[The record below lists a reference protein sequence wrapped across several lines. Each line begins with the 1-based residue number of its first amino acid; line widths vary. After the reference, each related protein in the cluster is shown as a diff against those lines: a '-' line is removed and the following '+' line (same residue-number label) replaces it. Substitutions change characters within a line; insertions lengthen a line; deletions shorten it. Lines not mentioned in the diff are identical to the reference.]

1 MSVFENVSQA
11 SIHLAG
17 KMTENGIDVPGLVV
31 GAERVMN
38 SITHKQQLDF
48 DPDLIRSI
56 VGILE
61 GVEDV
66 IWPILIFGGIGHLV
80 DLNIPEDRRKRSDG
94 TVTHY
99 GTLGGGVGGFL
110 VGALFGGYES
120 NFLGGFTI
128 KDGFMTA
135 EDVSS
140 FLITL
145 LKD

>member
-1 MSVFENVSQA
+1 MSVVEIVSQA

-56 VGILE
+56 VGIFE

-80 DLNIPEDRRKRSDG
+80 DLNIPKDRRKRSDG
-94 TVTHY
+94 SIVHY
-99 GTLGGGVGGFL
+99 GVH
-110 VGALFGGYES
+110 GALTGFTAGILLGSLEHR
-120 NFLGGFTI
+120 FLGGF
-128 KDGFMTA
+128 KDVG
-135 EDVSS
+135 EVSDV
-140 FLITL
+140 LIHL
-145 LKD
+145 LSD